1 MFSEIPKPSII
12 GSGEVSEGSVRPDHQ
27 FKSEDLGHDVMIDPF
42 KKMTPRMWT
51 SPSSVLRFPAIRLS
65 KALGLPPCRTG
76 PRDYSCGRQ
85 PIRLTTLGVPASFS
99 TGPDITQGL
108 FSRHH
113 SAFSS
118 LACLSQQSPPPG
130 SLSRGLRQGK
140 HTTIRLSN
148 IDPPHSF
155 GKAYGVRWL
164 ASGPSGNGSGNRP
177 QRPGKVPLT
186 KKLLTRLTPHENIYT
201 LPNILTFS
209 RLIAAPLV
217 GYFIATSQ
225 HTLALSLFF
234 YAGVTDLVDGYIA
247 RRYNMQTVVGSVIDP
262 MADKALMTISV
273 IALAMRNAIPWW
285 LASIILLRDVGLG
298 IAAVYYRWISLP
310 PPKTMARYWDFSLP
324 SAEVKPTQI
333 SKYNTFLQLL
343 LVGAGVALPVLPT
356 GIVHEWN
363 MDLAFQGFQY
373 LVALT
378 TVWSGASYAYSKDAV
393 KILTQDEVE
402 ERLAN
407 KKKREQP

>member
-1 MFSEIPKPSII
+1 MFE
-12 GSGEVSEGSVRPDHQ
+12 
-27 FKSEDLGHDVMIDPF
+27 
-42 KKMTPRMWT
+42 
-51 SPSSVLRFPAIRLS
+51 
-65 KALGLPPCRTG
+65 
-76 PRDYSCGRQ
+76 
-85 PIRLTTLGVPASFS
+85 
-99 TGPDITQGL
+99 
-108 FSRHH
+108 
-113 SAFSS
+113 SAV
-118 LACLSQQSPPPG
+118 
-130 SLSRGLRQGK
+130 
-140 HTTIRLSN
+140 T
-148 IDPPHSF
+148 
-155 GKAYGVRWL
+155 
-164 ASGPSGNGSGNRP
+164 PSGLTL
-177 QRPGKVPLT
+177 QRIKTRETHYHTPGKVPLT